1 MQVENNAMKKKH
13 DFVSLLLPWIQI
25 LHIYAFISGIT
36 LGYLVIVAID
46 VLLIFRPGSRIVLDL
61 NGKWCI
67 AFFVFSILSL
77 PFCLYFADSIAEVS
91 IANRIVKLAILYL
104 LFLLC
109 SSRGINWKDYVLS
122 LRIISII
129 SCAVIVVQFVMY
141 LSFGYYFSINV
152 PFLKY
157 ANESTDTYLKNHT
170 TESRFHSIFTEPAH
184 FVFFIV
190 QYLIVLLFNSD
201 TFTLKRLGAAIIVTI
216 CVLLSVSTTGIVL
229 LAVIWVCFFVTVAFK
244 RKQKRETIMFLF
256 LALVIVLLVFV
267 FFNNSIL
274 FQSFSR
280 MGGGFSTSNTVWKRI
295 YANVDVVRQTEGF
308 TRWFGRGL
316 GNVESTFM
324 NSFVYLLINNGIIG
338 AVLVFVWF
346 VRCFFASSRMGRI
359 AIICLFLLAA
369 IDMVLFTPTVLGYL
383 IIILQSN
390 QKAEKKDPENEE
402 CSIYCG

>member
-36 LGYLVIVAID
+36 LGYLVIVALE

-157 ANESTDTYLKNHT
+157 AN
-170 TESRFHSIFTEPAH
+170 
-184 FVFFIV
+184 VFFIV

-256 LALVIVLLVFV
+256 LAFVIVLLVFV

-383 IIILQSN
+383 IIIVQSN

-402 CSIYCG
+402 CSVYCG

>member
-1 MQVENNAMKKKH
+1 
-13 DFVSLLLPWIQI
+13 
-25 LHIYAFISGIT
+25 
-36 LGYLVIVAID
+36 
-46 VLLIFRPGSRIVLDL
+46 
-61 NGKWCI
+61 
-67 AFFVFSILSL
+67 
-77 PFCLYFADSIAEVS
+77 
-91 IANRIVKLAILYL
+91 
-104 LFLLC
+104 
-109 SSRGINWKDYVLS
+109 
-122 LRIISII
+122 
-129 SCAVIVVQFVMY
+129 
-141 LSFGYYFSINV
+141 
-152 PFLKY
+152 
-157 ANESTDTYLKNHT
+157 
-170 TESRFHSIFTEPAH
+170 
-184 FVFFIV
+184 
-190 QYLIVLLFNSD
+190 
-201 TFTLKRLGAAIIVTI
+201 
-216 CVLLSVSTTGIVL
+216 
-229 LAVIWVCFFVTVAFK
+229 
-244 RKQKRETIMFLF
+244 MFLF

-280 MGGGFSTSNTVWKRI
+280 LGGGFSTSNTVWKRI

-383 IIILQSN
+383 IIIVQSN

-402 CSIYCG
+402 CSVYCG